1 KWVENQTE
9 EICMEAVRQN
19 GLDLK
24 FVKNQTETICLR
36 AVRQNG
42 MALEFVKEQTVGI
55 CLKAVR
61 QYGMA
66 LKFVKEQTEEI
77 CTEAIKQDK
86 RALSFVKGD
95 KEKYKA
101 LYDNN
106 EPFAKR
112 YVRNV
117 IEKENRALIKKGEEN
132 AKIKIAGKLYDRGMS
147 FEDISDIVEIEIS
160 KLKVSLGVF

>member
-1 KWVENQTE
+1 
-9 EICMEAVRQN
+9 
-19 GLDLK
+19 
-24 FVKNQTETICLR
+24 
-36 AVRQNG
+36 

-95 KEKYKA
+95 KGKYKA
-101 LYDNN
+101 LCDNN

-117 IEKENRALIKKGEEN
+117 IEKENRALIKKV
-132 AKIKIAGKLYDRGMS
+132 KKMQK
-147 FEDISDIVEIEIS
+147 S
-160 KLKVSLGVF
+160 KLQENFMIEVCLLKIYQI